1 MRQQSSVHTDRQ
13 IRRVVTSTWN
23 QMEFRLTHDT
33 HLLRTCRSLRQVG
46 AKFCISIIFY
56 KYKIQTM
63 VAFLPAVSVGLTL
76 TAAFLLYPR
85 LPQYSFQIRSVSPR
99 WYQETG
105 FRAKLGAKVQ
115 LKNDNHIDIDIHALS
130 FDLYYPDLS
139 GNIQLLGNVQDTR
152 LREIHL
158 LQQHEIFDA
167 SKRKAAETMAA
178 LVDDAAFASAET
190 PLWHLG
196 ARKHFETYDS
206 VLMAPI
212 GGLSVMGNLAWDMIQ
227 NWGVVQVQST
237 GAVHLK
243 ASGQMPLT
251 LNILCDNLLDAWTL
265 EMRGMHCELDRLDI
279 GWKDIPSA
287 MDALRVKLLRPKNE
301 LTQAIEDQNLGAVGV

>member
-1 MRQQSSVHTDRQ
+1 
-13 IRRVVTSTWN
+13 
-23 QMEFRLTHDT
+23 
-33 HLLRTCRSLRQVG
+33 
-46 AKFCISIIFY
+46 
-56 KYKIQTM
+56 M
-63 VAFLPAVSVGLTL
+63 VAFLPAVSIGLTL

-99 WYQETG
+99 WYQELG

-158 LQQHEIFDA
+158 LQQKEIFDTA
-167 SKRKAAETMAA
+167 KLDSAETIVA
-178 LVDDAAFASAET
+178 LVEDPALASAES

-196 ARKHFETYDS
+196 ARKQFETYDS

-212 GGLSVMGNLAWDMIQ
+212 GGLSVIAKLVWDMIQ
-227 NWGVVQVQST
+227 NWGVLQVQST

-243 ASGQMPLT
+243 ASGQMPMT
-251 LNILCDNLLDAWTL
+251 LNILCDNLLNAWTL

-279 GWKDIPSA
+279 GWKNIPNS
-287 MDALRVKLLRPKNE
+287 MELLRVKLLRPKSE
-301 LTQAIEDQNLGAVGV
+301 LTQKIEDQNLRAVGV